1 MPVVSSPMSM
11 VQPMMRPT
19 MALAPQHTLLG
30 QQQAQAI
37 MRQQQAMGQGIPAGM
52 IGF

>member
-30 QQQAQAI
+30 QQQAQAM
-37 MRQQQAMGQGIPAGM
+37 MRQQAMGQGIPAGM
-52 IGF
+52 ISF